1 MKQEIM
7 NSSFIVRWQDDRGED
22 RNKTYDDYA
31 TAQKAYKWLM
41 NNGVEIVDIAILKKV
56 IEPTAE

>member
-1 MKQEIM
+1 M